1 MILFDLSCEKKHVF
15 EAWFPSSSKF
25 EEQRKK
31 NLIKCPYC
39 NSSKI
44 KKSLMAPN
52 ININESRKNVNS
64 QVISTQYSKEI
75 EKKIKELK
83 SYINKN
89 SEDVGK
95 NFAEEARRIYYGET
109 KSRSI
114 RGETTL
120 AEAKELID
128 EGVPVTKLPWGKRED
143 A

>member
-1 MILFDLSCEKKHVF
+1 
-15 EAWFPSSSKF
+15 
-25 EEQRKK
+25 
-31 NLIKCPYC
+31 
-39 NSSKI
+39 
-44 KKSLMAPN
+44 MAPN

-114 RGETTL
+114 RGETTQ